1 MTELASKQQLRMS
14 FLRWAMV
21 TVPAVLLL
29 GLLAGA
35 TASGADNAWYQM
47 LAKPA
52 LTPPDWV
59 FPAVWTA
66 LYILLGLALAMVL
79 NARGAP
85 GRGIA
90 VLLFVAELLINLTW
104 NPIFFG
110 AHHVLMALVLI
121 VAMLLIGLAA
131 AITFGRIRAAAG
143 WLMVPYLAWLCFAAV
158 LTWGIH
164 SLNPDADALVPS
176 AGSTQIAL

>member
-1 MTELASKQQLRMS
+1 VTELASKQQLRMS
-14 FLRWAMV
+14 FLRWAIV

-35 TASGADNAWYQM
+35 SASGADNAWYQA
-47 LAKPA
+47 LAKPP

-79 NARGAP
+79 NARRAP

-90 VLLFVAELLINLTW
+90 VLLFVAELLINLSW
-104 NPIFFG
+104 DPIFFG

-121 VAMLLIGLAA
+121 VAMLLIGLAV
-131 AITFGRIRAAAG
+131 AISFGRIRAAAG
-143 WLMVPYLAWLCFAAV
+143 WLLVPYLAWLCFAAV

-164 SLNPDADALVPS
+164 ALNPGADALVPS
-176 AGSTQIAL
+176 TGSTQIAL